1 MLRRLRRGRRLRFRF
16 WLTLLF
22 LRGNLGL
29 LCLELGR
36 QLRLRGDFLLNCHWP
51 APPICLSHNSLLPR
65 GECLLVFLERR
76 ILPFSQVGELP
87 NKLRVVCLE
96 PVLHL
101 LVLAQHDRVY
111 CLLLFLARFFCCT
124 GSWFGGPIG
133 QFGLHHVVQAHVAP
147 AKKHQS
153 HLEPVRLAPSAFVS
167 LYKLKNF
174 RLDVHQ
180 QGEPLNVTLAFKH
193 QSSPVADFGVVD
205 VFEFEDQD

>member
-1 MLRRLRRGRRLRFRF
+1 MLRRLRRGRRLHFGF
-16 WLTLLF
+16 WLSLLF

-29 LCLELGR
+29 LYLGLGR
-36 QLRLRGDFLLNCHWP
+36 QLRFRGGFLLNCHWP
-51 APPICLSHNSLLPR
+51 APPICLCHNSLLSR

-76 ILPFSQVGELP
+76 ILPFAQIRELP
-87 NKLRVVCLE
+87 DKLRVVCLE
-96 PVLHL
+96 AVLNL

-111 CLLLFLARFFCCT
+111 CLLFFLARFFCCA

-133 QFGLHHVVQAHVAP
+133 QLGLHHVVQARVTP

-153 HLEPVRLAPSAFVS
+153 HLEPASLVPSAFVS

-174 RLDVHQ
+174 RLNVHQ
-180 QGEPLNVTLAFKH
+180 QWEPLNVTLTLKH
-193 QSSPVADFGVVD
+193 QSSPVADFGVVN